1 MKVLVVDDSKTMRLI
16 VSRIMKELGYE
27 VGEAGNGKEAIDAL
41 KNDSSYSLVMADWN
55 MPEMNGYE
63 MVVNIKSDDNLKK
76 IPIIMVTTE
85 TETGNVSKAIEAGAS
100 DFITKPFKKETV
112 QEKINK
118 IFQGV

>member
-27 VGEAGNGKEAIDAL
+27 VGEAGNGKEAIEAL
-41 KNDSSYSLVMADWN
+41 KTDSSYSLVMADWN

>member
-27 VGEAGNGKEAIDAL
+27 VGEAGNGKEAIEVL
-41 KNDSSYSLVMADWN
+41 KTDSSYSLIMADWN